1 MTTESRAAADD
12 KLRPDVDGDATW
24 AGTAGF
30 EDAAAEGRRAAGG
43 GRLDEFVERLAE
55 RVGAKASVRAV
66 FGEPVERDGIT
77 VIPVARVR
85 WGFGGGAGSGP
96 VAMGPGRGDAFGPT
110 GAAEDARSGFGS
122 GGGGGATADPIGYLE
137 IGPDGAA
144 FRSIVPP
151 MPSPAFL
158 LASGVTAALVIR
170 AIARLLRR

>member
-1 MTTESRAAADD
+1 MTTESRASTDAQ
-12 KLRPDVDGDATW
+12 LQPDLDLNPAW
-24 AGTAGF
+24 AGTPGF
-30 EDAAAEGRRAAGG
+30 EDAAAEARRSAGG
-43 GRLDEFVERLAE
+43 GRLDEFVERMAE

-85 WGFGGGAGSGP
+85 WGFGGGAGGGP
-96 VAMGPGRGDAFGPT
+96 VAMGPGRGEAFSPP

-158 LASGVTAALVIR
+158 LASGVTAALVLR
-170 AIARLLRR
+170 ALARLLRR